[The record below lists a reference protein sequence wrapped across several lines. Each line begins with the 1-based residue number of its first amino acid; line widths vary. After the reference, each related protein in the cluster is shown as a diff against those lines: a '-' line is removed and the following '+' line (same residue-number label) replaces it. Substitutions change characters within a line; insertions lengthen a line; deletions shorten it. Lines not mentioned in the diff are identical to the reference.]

1 MQTWQI
7 VALIWAAGALAL
19 VLPGLRSRAPGT
31 PMLRWA
37 LIWLVALLGLMLAYE
52 ALLALGVDL
61 TPARRRG

>member
-19 VLPGLRSRAPGT
+19 VLPGLRARAAGT

-37 LIWLVALLGLMLAYE
+37 LIWVVALLGLMLAYE
-52 ALLALGVDL
+52 AMLAAGIDL
-61 TPARRRG
+61 TPVRRRF

>member
-19 VLPGLRSRAPGT
+19 VLPGLRTRAAGT

-37 LIWLVALLGLMLAYE
+37 LIWVVALLGLMLAYE
-52 ALLALGVDL
+52 AMLAAGIDL
-61 TPARRRG
+61 TAARRRF

>member
-19 VLPGLRSRAPGT
+19 VLPGLRARAAGT

-37 LIWLVALLGLMLAYE
+37 LIWMVALLGLMLAYE
-52 ALLALGVDL
+52 AMRAAGIDL
-61 TPARRRG
+61 TPARRRF